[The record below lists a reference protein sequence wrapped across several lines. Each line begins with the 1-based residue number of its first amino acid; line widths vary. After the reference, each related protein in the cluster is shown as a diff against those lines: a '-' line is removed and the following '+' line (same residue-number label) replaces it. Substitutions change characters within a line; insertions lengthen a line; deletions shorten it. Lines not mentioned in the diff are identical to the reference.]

1 MLRKLYIEPTT
12 KCNLNCKMCFRHTWF
27 DEPFCDLSLEDF
39 KRVLATMP
47 RSVETIFFGG
57 MGEPLFHKDILA
69 MIRLAAE
76 TGAEVELLTNGTLLT
91 EKMIHGILDAG
102 LTRLWISI
110 DDLETDSSINASS
123 DTGTLDHSGHN
134 HSGLVLSNIRL
145 LNKIRQKS
153 LSSISLGITF
163 VAMKSNVHQLAKLP
177 FFIAQHLVDEVNVS
191 NISPTDEESQNE
203 LLYTG
208 LVNMYTG
215 PGKGSVLPTVRLP
228 FFDMNIPEAAD
239 GIRSLMRKQN
249 FDLYFNDQPVLRKT
263 GYCKFVREGMT
274 FVRSDGQVAPCMA
287 LLHNGYT
294 YMHDIRR
301 KITHCSFGNVKEQ
314 PLADIWNSKA
324 YKTFRRKFDDFE
336 FASCLYCGHCELF
349 EENMEDCIGNTH
361 PTCGGCLWAEGVLS
375 CP

>member
-1 MLRKLYIEPTT
+1 MLKKLYIEPTT

-27 DEPFCDLSLEDF
+27 DEPVCDMSLEAY
-39 KRVLATMP
+39 RHVLATMP

-57 MGEPLFHKDILA
+57 MGEPLFHKDILE
-69 MIRLAAE
+69 MIRMAAE
-76 TGAEVELLTNGTLLT
+76 TGAEVELLASGTLLN
-91 EKMIHGILDAG
+91 EKMICGILEAG

-110 DDLETDSSINASS
+110 DDLETDSSINAANSA
-123 DTGTLDHSGHN
+123 GGDHSGHN

-191 NISPTDEESQNE
+191 NISPTDEASQNE

-249 FDLYFNDQPVLRKT
+249 FNLYFNDQPVL
-263 GYCKFVREGMT
+263 
-274 FVRSDGQVAPCMA
+274 
-287 LLHNGYT
+287 
-294 YMHDIRR
+294 
-301 KITHCSFGNVKEQ
+301 
-314 PLADIWNSKA
+314 
-324 YKTFRRKFDDFE
+324 
-336 FASCLYCGHCELF
+336 
-349 EENMEDCIGNTH
+349 
-361 PTCGGCLWAEGVLS
+361 
-375 CP
+375 

>member
-27 DEPFCDLSLEDF
+27 DEPFCDLSLEDYR
-39 KRVLATMP
+39 RVLETMP
-47 RSVETIFFGG
+47 KTVQTIFFGG
-57 MGEPLFHKDILA
+57 MGEPLFHRDILT

-91 EKMIHGILDAG
+91 EQMIYGILDAG
-102 LTRLWISI
+102 LTKLWISI
-110 DDLETDSSINASS
+110 DDLETDSSINAASS
-123 DTGTLDHSGHN
+123 GGSAHSGHN
-134 HSGLVLSNIRL
+134 HSGLVLSNIRM

-191 NISPTDEESQNE
+191 NISPTDEASQNE

-228 FFDMNIPEAAD
+228 FFDMNIPEAAE

-249 FDLYFNDQPVLRKT
+249 FNLYFNDQPVLRKT

-274 FVRSDGQVAPCMA
+274 FVRSDGRVCPCMA

-294 YMHDIRR
+294 HMHNIRR
-301 KITHCSFGNVKEQ
+301 KITHCSFGNIKEQ
-314 PLADIWNSKA
+314 PLAEIWSSRE
-324 YKTFRRKFDDFE
+324 YKTFRRKFDEFD

-349 EENMEDCIGNTH
+349 EENREDCIGNSH
-361 PTCGGCLWAEGVLS
+361 PACGGCLWAEGVLS

>member
-1 MLRKLYIEPTT
+1 
-12 KCNLNCKMCFRHTWF
+12 
-27 DEPFCDLSLEDF
+27 
-39 KRVLATMP
+39 
-47 RSVETIFFGG
+47 
-57 MGEPLFHKDILA
+57 MGEPLFHKDILE

-91 EKMIHGILDAG
+91 ENMIHGILEAG

-110 DDLETDSSINASS
+110 DDLETDSSINADS
-123 DTGTLDHSGHN
+123 GAGGDHSGHN
-134 HSGLVLSNIRL
+134 HSGKVLSNIRL

-191 NISPTDEESQNE
+191 NISPTDEASQNE

-228 FFDMNIPEAAD
+228 FFDLNVPEAAE
-239 GIRSLMRKQN
+239 GVRELMRKQN
-249 FDLYFNDQPVLRKT
+249 FNLYFNDQPVLRKT

-274 FVRSDGQVAPCMA
+274 FVRADGQVSPCMA

-294 YMHDIRR
+294 YMHNIRR
-301 KITHCSFGNVKEQ
+301 KITRCSFGSIHQQ
-314 PLADIWNSKA
+314 PLAEIWNSKE
-324 YKTFRRKFDDFE
+324 YKSFRRKFDEFD

-349 EENMEDCIGNTH
+349 EENQEDCIGNTH
-361 PTCGGCLWAEGVLS
+361 PACGGCLWAEGVLS